1 MKDMSETR
9 DYLVKLEN
17 NLMDGSGRWI
27 ADFQESFWD
36 YRIGGNSFDMV
47 ILGNTRPKGF
57 LISRF
62 FAWLTL
68 PAYRVACFAYSND
81 TELRRLGKLTKS
93 IRGYMEEQE
102 MTWAW
107 LVLTGEGSFTRK
119 AKAGIQK
126 DNSKEIGIALVDIA
140 AQEVITNDSVLG
152 RRMRQFVR
160 AFK

>member
-1 MKDMSETR
+1 MSATTR

-27 ADFQESFWD
+27 ADFTESFWD
-36 YRIGGNSFDMV
+36 FRIGDTSFDMA

-57 LISRF
+57 FLSRI
-62 FAWLTL
+62 FAWMTL
-68 PAYRVACFAYSND
+68 PAYRVACFAYSED
-81 TELRRLGKLTKS
+81 PELKRLGPLAKS
-93 IRGYMEEQE
+93 IKDYMEEHE

-107 LVLTGEGSFTRK
+107 LVLTRESPFTKK

-126 DNSKEIGIALVDIA
+126 NNSKEIGIAMVDIA

-152 RRMRQFVR
+152 RRMRGMMGT
-160 AFK
+160 FK

>member
-1 MKDMSETR
+1 MKVMTSTR

-27 ADFQESFWD
+27 ADFSESFWD
-36 YRIGGNSFDMV
+36 FQIGNTNFDMV
-47 ILGNTRPKGF
+47 IRGNTRPKGF
-57 LISRF
+57 FISRF

-68 PAYRVACFAYSND
+68 PAYRVACFVYSED
-81 TELRRLGKLTKS
+81 TELKHLGKLTKT
-93 IRGYMEEQE
+93 IRDYMEEQE

-107 LVLTGEGSFTRK
+107 LVLTGENSFTRK

-126 DNSKEIGIALVDIA
+126 NTVEEIGIALVDLN

-152 RRMRQFVR
+152 RRMTQFVR

>member
-1 MKDMSETR
+1 MSATR

-27 ADFQESFWD
+27 ADFTESFWD
-36 YRIGGNSFDMV
+36 FRIGNTNFDMV

-57 LISRF
+57 FLSRI
-62 FAWLTL
+62 FAWMTL
-68 PAYRVACFAYSND
+68 PAFRVACFAYSKD
-81 TELRRLGKLTKS
+81 TELRHLGKLIKS
-93 IRGYMEEQE
+93 IRGYMEEKE

-126 DNSKEIGIALVDIA
+126 NNVKEIGIALVDLN
-140 AQEVITNDSVLG
+140 AQEVITNDTVLG
-152 RRMRQFVR
+152 RRMHQFVR